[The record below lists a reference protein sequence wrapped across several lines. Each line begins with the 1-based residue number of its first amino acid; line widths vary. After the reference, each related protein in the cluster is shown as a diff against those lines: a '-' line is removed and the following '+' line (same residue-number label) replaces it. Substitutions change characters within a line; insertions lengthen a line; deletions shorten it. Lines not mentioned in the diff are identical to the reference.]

1 MKQLHG
7 IVAAMVTPYD
17 AHDHIDLAALDR
29 LTDFLVAAGIH
40 CLYPLGT
47 TGEMHLLSVEERK
60 RVAEA
65 VIARNA
71 GRATVYI
78 HVAAMTLADSMT
90 LARHAH
96 AAGAD
101 GIAVVT
107 PSYFGVTDREMEEW
121 FVAIAGSVPA
131 DYPVYLY
138 NIPQLAVN
146 DLTPAVIERVV
157 ARCPNVVGIKYSGM
171 DFIRISD
178 YLKIRGGNFSVVIG
192 GDRLAIAGAAMGCD
206 GVVSGTCCAV
216 PELYVRLWNAIQK
229 GEAAEA
235 ARLQRAQQEYS
246 ALVKHGGSMP
256 LIKQALM
263 LRGVFQDVF
272 TRPPLLPPSPQEAA
286 DFTRAFNT
294 WRLTSSPASPGC
306 CSS

>member
-1 MKQLHG
+1 MNKLHG

-17 AHDHIDLAALDR
+17 AHAHIDLATLDR

-157 ARCPNVVGIKYSGM
+157 ARCPNVVGIKRLEPILQH
-171 DFIRISD
+171 DFIMENPRS
-178 YLKIRGGNFSVVIG
+178 
-192 GDRLAIAGAAMGCD
+192 
-206 GVVSGTCCAV
+206 
-216 PELYVRLWNAIQK
+216 
-229 GEAAEA
+229 
-235 ARLQRAQQEYS
+235 
-246 ALVKHGGSMP
+246 
-256 LIKQALM
+256 
-263 LRGVFQDVF
+263 
-272 TRPPLLPPSPQEAA
+272 
-286 DFTRAFNT
+286 
-294 WRLTSSPASPGC
+294 
-306 CSS
+306 